1 MKAHSVGRE
10 AVLGR
15 RSGACARGRP
25 LPDQVLE
32 SGRFWVKADLSS
44 GSAAK
49 DLQRLTRSGN
59 CVGHLVVARRRV
71 QVRTSMTPI
80 MPLSS

>member
-44 GSAAK
+44 GSTAK
-49 DLQRLTRSGN
+49 DLQRLTHNGP
-59 CVGHLVVARRRV
+59 HFD
-71 QVRTSMTPI
+71 P
-80 MPLSS
+80 

>member
-44 GSAAK
+44 GSTAK
-49 DLQRLTRSGN
+49 DLQRLTLN
-59 CVGHLVVARRRV
+59 GHHRRGF
-71 QVRTSMTPI
+71 RTDKDFMRY
-80 MPLSS
+80 PLIISAFL